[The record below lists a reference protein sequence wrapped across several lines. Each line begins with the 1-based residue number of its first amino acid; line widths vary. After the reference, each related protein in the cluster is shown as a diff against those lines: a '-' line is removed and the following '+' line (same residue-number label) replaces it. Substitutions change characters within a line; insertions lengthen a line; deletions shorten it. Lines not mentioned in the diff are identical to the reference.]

1 MDVFKGQMTDPVLKI
16 LSNNNILL
24 QSVPANFTY
33 LFQPL
38 DVRGGPN
45 GFVKRLM
52 KKKCS
57 DWYAAQVTHAMDD
70 GRELDSIDIDLK
82 LSIIKPL
89 HTKWMMEVYN
99 EMTSA
104 ERKEVCLKG
113 WEVSGIKGAVEL
125 GVTKLPNLDLFDD
138 INLMLEEDCNDIPV
152 IDSSAI
158 LRAVPHIP
166 SDHEIESGHDD
177 DDDDEEW
184 IDEQNERNVFTFSFD
199 DEDF

>member
-1 MDVFKGQMTDPVLKI
+1 
-16 LSNNNILL
+16 
-24 QSVPANFTY
+24 
-33 LFQPL
+33 
-38 DVRGGPN
+38 
-45 GFVKRLM
+45 
-52 KKKCS
+52 
-57 DWYAAQVTHAMDD
+57 MDD

-82 LSIIKPL
+82 LSIIKPF

-113 WEVSGIKGAVEL
+113 WEVFRIKGAVEL

-138 INLMLEEDCNDIPV
+138 INLMLEEDCNDTPV

-177 DDDDEEW
+177 DGDDEEW
-184 IDEQNERNVFTFSFD
+184 IDEQNERNVVVKITTFRQIHFYLSFD
-199 DEDF
+199 VSSATALIVKKLLKLIFYKYFYKKLVFT